1 MIKLTDKIKQR
12 LINLENG
19 ITNLKREQVEIVNI
33 FLESRGEDLPEG
45 STWKLDET
53 GDHIIIQT
61 KEQDVT
67 TE

>member
-1 MIKLTDKIKQR
+1 MIKITDKIKQR
-12 LINLENG
+12 LINLEQG

-45 STWKLDET
+45 STWSLDET

-61 KEQDVT
+61 
-67 TE
+67 TEENATD